1 MAPTPQ
7 KKSDAAQQ
15 KQLEQFVARRHPV
28 YDAMV
33 THWDFLESTYE
44 GGRAWFVENLHK
56 YIKEGLEEFKQR
68 LARAYRFNHTREVV
82 DLLDKYVFKIDIKR
96 NDDAPECIQNFWK
109 RATLNEAPI
118 DDYMKR
124 VSNRASTYGRV
135 WIVVDSNK
143 TADVQT
149 KADEKAAGSRVYSY
163 IVKPQHA
170 LDMSY
175 DEFQKLNWILLYE
188 TARDDENPLTSSGKL
203 IDRYR
208 LWTCEFSQLFT
219 VNVDSKGKKTI
230 AVDDP
235 VVHGL
240 GVVPVFAADNVIS
253 DDPYTSPALIADV
266 AYLDR
271 AVANYL
277 SNLDA
282 IIQDQTF
289 SQLVIP
295 AQALTAG
302 DEGNFDKLVE
312 MGTKRIFSYDASG
325 GGKPEFI
332 SPDVKQA
339 QLILSTISKI
349 INEIYHS
356 VGLAGERTK
365 EDNSQG
371 IDNSSGV
378 AKAYDFERVNSLLAA
393 KADSLE
399 QVERKLCELVSLYNG
414 EPIDTAPDATVTAT
428 RQMVAYPKNFD
439 VRGLYDEF
447 DIAARLALIDAPDA
461 VRRQQMD
468 SVIDK
473 LFPMVAEAII
483 TQMKGELKT
492 WPPVDALAA
501 PGAGQGQS
509 PMSSVSLQKMGGR
522 TISSQ
527 MLKAE

>member
-1 MAPTPQ
+1 MAISQQ
-7 KKSDAAQQ
+7 KK
-15 KQLEQFVARRHPV
+15 LEQFVARRHPL
-28 YDAMV
+28 YEETEA
-33 THWDFLESTYE
+33 HWDFLESTYE
-44 GGRAWFVENLHK
+44 GGRAWFAENLHK
-56 YIKEGLEEFKQR
+56 YIKEGEQEFKER
-68 LARAYRFNHTREVV
+68 LRRAYRFNHTREVV

-96 NDDAPECIQNFWK
+96 NDDAPDCIKSFWK
-109 RATLNEAPI
+109 RATLNDSPI

-124 VSNRASTYGRV
+124 VSNRTSTFGRV
-135 WIVVDSNK
+135 WIVVDSTK
-143 TADVQT
+143 TAEVQT
-149 KADEKAAGSRVYSY
+149 KADEKAADARVYSY

-175 DEFQKLNWILLYE
+175 DDNQKLNWILIYE
-188 TARDDENPLTSSGKL
+188 TARDDADPMSSSGKL

-208 LWTCEFSQLFT
+208 LWTRQFSQLFT
-219 VNVDSKGKKTI
+219 VDVDAKGKKTI
-230 AVDDP
+230 LVDEP
-235 VVHGL
+235 VQHGL

-253 DDPYTSPALIADV
+253 DSPYVSPALIADV

-277 SNLDA
+277 SNVDA

-339 QLILSTISKI
+339 ALVLQVIAKI

-356 VGLAGERTK
+356 IGLAGERTK

-393 KADSLE
+393 KADALE

-414 EPIDTAPDATVTAT
+414 EPIDTAPDATVTET

-473 LFPMVAEAII
+473 LFPMVSEAII
-483 TQMKGELKT
+483 KQMKSELKA

-501 PGAGQGQS
+501 PGAGPGGN
-509 PMSSVSLQKMGGR
+509 PMGSGAIQKIGAR
-522 TISSQ
+522 TIPNQ
-527 MLKAE
+527 MLKST

>member
-1 MAPTPQ
+1 MALSQQ
-7 KKSDAAQQ
+7 KK
-15 KQLEQFVARRHPV
+15 LEQFIKRRHPV
-28 YDAMV
+28 FAEMEA
-33 THWDFLESTYE
+33 HWDFLESTYE
-44 GGRAWFVENLHK
+44 GGRAWFKQNLHK
-56 YIKEGLEEFKQR
+56 YVKEGEQEYRHR
-68 LARAYRFNHTREVV
+68 LQRAYRFNHTREVV

-96 NDDAPECIQNFWK
+96 NDDAPECIKSFWK
-109 RATLNEAPI
+109 RATLNESPI
-118 DDYMKR
+118 DDFMKR
-124 VSNRASTYGRV
+124 VSNRASTYGRP
-135 WIVVDSNK
+135 WIVVDSTK
-143 TADVQT
+143 TADITT
-149 KADEKAAGSRVYSY
+149 KADEKAADARVYAY
-163 IVKPQHA
+163 IVKPQHV

-175 DEFQKLNWILLYE
+175 DDLAKLQWILIYE
-188 TARDDENPLTSSGKL
+188 TARDDADPMESSGKL

-208 LWTCEFSQLFT
+208 LWTRDFSQMFQ
-219 VNVDSKGKKTI
+219 VDVDSKGKKTI
-230 AVDDP
+230 VVNDP
-235 VVHGL
+235 IVHGL

-253 DDPYTSPALIADV
+253 DDPYTSPALIADA

-302 DEGNFDKLVE
+302 DEAHDKLVE
-312 MGTKRIFSYDASG
+312 MGTKRIFTYDASG
-325 GGKPEFI
+325 GDKPGFI

-339 QLILSTISKI
+339 DLIVKVISKI

-356 VGLAGERTK
+356 IGLAGERTK

-393 KADSLE
+393 KADALE
-399 QVERKLCELVSLYNG
+399 QVERKLCQLVALYNG
-414 EPIDTAPDATVTAT
+414 QPIDTAPDATATDVTK
-428 RQMVAYPKNFD
+428 QMVAYPKNFD

-447 DIAARLALIDAPDA
+447 DIAARLAMIEAPEG

-473 LFPMVAEAII
+473 LFPMLKEDLI
-483 TQMKGELKT
+483 TKMKGELKS

-501 PGAGQGQS
+501 PGAGQS
-509 PMSSVSLQKMGGR
+509 PMSSAEIQKMGGK
-522 TISSQ
+522 TVANQ
-527 MLKAE
+527 MLKST